1 MESCRDLPCRQ
12 VLAQS
17 YQVEDAYDQVL
28 GIHVPEMAA
37 GTEEDAVS
45 EQTLAAASSP
55 EENQSAVLSAAAV

>member
-28 GIHVPEMAA
+28 GIHVP
-37 GTEEDAVS
+37 
-45 EQTLAAASSP
+45 
-55 EENQSAVLSAAAV
+55 